1 MPNTRKVRRGGGVQ
15 TSQQFFNPN
24 ILPPAENPVAAVVS
38 TAPTSTE
45 IRPVLLSTMPV
56 SNLLQNG
63 GTRRALKKGG
73 FAPSLMGSFVANAQ
87 TAVVPLAL
95 YAVYHMFVPKKG
107 SVPAGGKKS
116 RNTRRVNKRR

>member
-63 GTRRALKKGG
+63 GTRRARKTGG

-107 SVPAGGKKS
+107 SVPTGGKKA
-116 RNTRRVNKRR
+116 RNTRRANKRN